1 MGKYQSGLT
10 VEGGM
15 RNIEVEDEAVIDLT
29 SLFIEVYD
37 KNLKSTVSA
46 HFPVL
51 CGHLIVKK
59 MQAYLC
65 IYIRGW
71 CKGH

>member
-29 SLFIEVYD
+29 SLFI
-37 KNLKSTVSA
+37 
-46 HFPVL
+46 
-51 CGHLIVKK
+51 
-59 MQAYLC
+59 
-65 IYIRGW
+65 
-71 CKGH
+71 